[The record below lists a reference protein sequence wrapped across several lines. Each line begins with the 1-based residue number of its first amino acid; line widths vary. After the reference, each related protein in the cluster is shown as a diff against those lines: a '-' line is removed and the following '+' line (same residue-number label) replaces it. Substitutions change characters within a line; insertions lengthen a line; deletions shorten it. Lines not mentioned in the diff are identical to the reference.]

1 MKVIA
6 SWQYCLIIPF
16 LFLAL
21 LVKCKYKS
29 KMKKWKLGVV
39 GGFGVNGW
47 REEDETTNEG
57 NIRLLSRGEA
67 AKFSISYKLEY
78 QCCCSGKDPEY
89 SDPHL
94 WLTFGELCGS
104 CDWNSCVFIPPSPL
118 PPEINWFE
126 DPFEKFSPMML
137 IEVLSSTLPHY
148 HWSFQNIHRYSFH
161 NLQISSE
168 KK

>member
-104 CDWNSCVFIPPSPL
+104 CDWNSCVFNPPSPL
-118 PPEINWFE
+118 PPSGDKLIWGSLWEIFPDDAYWGVILH
-126 DPFEKFSPMML
+126 PPPLSLIVPKHSSIQFS
-137 IEVLSSTLPHY
+137 
-148 HWSFQNIHRYSFH
+148 
-161 NLQISSE
+161 
-168 KK
+168 